1 MKNSTNIKKLKKETK
16 DFSDIVASYC
26 DKIKKDYKK
35 ILQEEKSKLIALIAE
50 GEDLDETILRDKY
63 LNKTKKKISKKEVS
77 ETIKETIFD
86 KTNIDGIEYWYE
98 PKEDGNVY
106 NIESK
111 VVGTFKSNK
120 ISIFVK

>member
-16 DFSDIVASYC
+16 EFSDIVASYC

-35 ILQEEKSKLIALIAE
+35 ILQEEKSKLLALIAE
-50 GEDLDETILRDKY
+50 GEDLDEKTLRDKY
-63 LNKTKKKISKKEVS
+63 LNTKKKKTNKKKVS
-77 ETIKETIFD
+77 ETTKETIFD

-98 PKEDGNVY
+98 QKEDGKVY
-106 NIESK
+106 NIESE
-111 VVGTFKSNK
+111 VVGTFKNNK